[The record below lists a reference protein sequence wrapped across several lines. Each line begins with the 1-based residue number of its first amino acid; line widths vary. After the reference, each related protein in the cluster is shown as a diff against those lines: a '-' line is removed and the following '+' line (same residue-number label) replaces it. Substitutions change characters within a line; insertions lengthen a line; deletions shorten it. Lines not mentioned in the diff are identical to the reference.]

1 MLVNFFEKLYEPGY
15 IVMKSLHSN
24 RLVTLGYDCSIHY
37 FDPNKDKVFQY
48 NPDYIGVPCYL
59 LTNKSEKDFGINS
72 PEHIIPV
79 LDGDLVLLGFS
90 ENTILHGIIVD
101 SDKIY
106 TDYKP
111 LTDVYN
117 TSFIVLRNLNDEE
130 KLIRN
135 KLIKKY
141 KSNVFIDEY
150 KVFKDILGRKINKGD
165 KILCKTISF
174 YMSCF
179 SCVDDTC
186 YLKLPS
192 GLPIKFNSEL
202 YGYNLFKW
210 SPNKHLPFLCYK
222 IDDETYNRCTEFYS
236 VVRKWPEK
244 NKDIL
249 SNPLYMG
256 DMVITDYNSRNVGYG
271 LLVAPN
277 EYFMESGKVK
287 HFKAVIKRDK
297 DDFTKQENIVYQRL
311 VEKYQRYIY
320 CEIQAFD
327 KMKKKELGD
336 VFLLKN
342 NKYYGIYLGKYKF
355 LNQNDS
361 SYNFPTSY
369 TDKNDFD
376 LYLILDMEKKK
387 DSNLYSSFEKGI
399 GTIEDVIKFINSKG
413 IKKKYI
419 GDSVYVEP
427 NSLST
432 YIDNKIVNK
441 LDNVKI
447 IGLGNNIQCY
457 FNNFNNFKLYINYI
471 AQ

>member
-15 IVMKSLHSN
+15 IVMKSMSQN
-24 RLVTLGYDCSIHY
+24 DSLVNLGYDCSIY
-37 FDPNKDKVFQY
+37 YCDPNKNKVFQY
-48 NPDYIGVPCYL
+48 NSDYIGIPCYL

-72 PEHIIPV
+72 PEHTIPV

-90 ENTILHGIIVD
+90 ENTILYGIIVD

-141 KSNVFIDEY
+141 ESNVFIDEY

-165 KILCKTISF
+165 KILCRYVSF

-186 YLKLPS
+186 YLKLSS
-192 GLPIKFNSEL
+192 GLPVRFNSEL

-210 SPNKHLPFLCYK
+210 NPNKHLPFLCYK
-222 IDDETYNRCTEFYS
+222 IDDEIYNRCTEFHS
-236 VVRKWPEK
+236 GERKWPEK
-244 NKDIL
+244 NKDIF
-249 SNPLYMG
+249 SNSLYMG
-256 DMVITDYNSRNVGYG
+256 DMVIIDYNSKNVEYG

-287 HFKAVIKRDK
+287 YFRAVIKRDK
-297 DDFTKQENIVYQRL
+297 NNFTIQENIVYQRL
-311 VEKYQRYIY
+311 VEKYQRYTY
-320 CEIQAFD
+320 CEIQTFD
-327 KMKKKELGD
+327 KTKKKELGD

-355 LNQNDS
+355 LNQNHTNC
-361 SYNFPTSY
+361 YNYPSSY
-369 TDKNDFD
+369 TDKDSFE
-376 LYLILDMEKKK
+376 LYLILNMERKK
-387 DSNLYSSFEKGI
+387 DYNLYISLEKGI
-399 GTIEDVIKFINSKG
+399 VTMDDIIKFIISKSLT
-413 IKKKYI
+413 KKYI
-419 GDSVYVEP
+419 DDLVYVEP

-432 YIDNKIVNK
+432 SIDSKIVNK
-441 LDNVKI
+441 LGNVKI
-447 IGLGNNIQCY
+447 LGLGSNIECY
-457 FNNFNNFKLYINYI
+457 FSRFELYFDYI
-471 AQ
+471 IQ

>member
-1 MLVNFFEKLYEPGY
+1 MLVNYFEKLYEPGY
-15 IVMKSLHSN
+15 IVMKSSHNN
-24 RLVTLGYDCSIHY
+24 RLVTLGYDCFIYYNDPKKIMSFSII
-37 FDPNKDKVFQY
+37 
-48 NPDYIGVPCYL
+48 DYIGVPCYL

-90 ENTILHGIIVD
+90 ENTILYGIIVE

-111 LTDVYN
+111 LTDIYN

-165 KILCKTISF
+165 KIFCRNMSF

-186 YLKLPS
+186 YLKLSS
-192 GLPIKFNSEL
+192 GLPVSFNSEQNA
-202 YGYNLFKW
+202 YNLFKW
-210 SPNKHLPFLCYK
+210 SPNKHLPLLCYK
-222 IDDETYNRCTEFYS
+222 IDDETYNKCTEFHCTK
-236 VVRKWPEK
+236 RKWPEP
-244 NKDIL
+244 NKDIF
-249 SNPLYMG
+249 SNTLYMG
-256 DMVITDYNSRNVGYG
+256 DMVIIDYNSRNIEYG

-287 HFKAVIKRDK
+287 HFRAVIKRDK
-297 DDFTKQENIVYQRL
+297 NNFTIQEKNIYKRL
-311 VEKYQRYIY
+311 VDKYQRYAY
-320 CEIQAFD
+320 CEIKAFD
-327 KMKKKELGD
+327 KMEQKELGD

-342 NKYYGIYLGKYKF
+342 NNCGIYLGKYKF
-355 LNQNDS
+355 LNQNNS

-369 TDKNDFD
+369 TDKNNFD
-376 LYLILDMEKKK
+376 LYLILNMEKKK
-387 DSNLYSSFEKGI
+387 DYSLYTSFEKGI
-399 GTIEDVIKFINSKG
+399 GTMDDVIKFINSKSMT
-413 IKKKYI
+413 KKYI
-419 GDSVYVEP
+419 GNSVYVEP
-427 NSLST
+427 NSLNT

-441 LDNVKI
+441 LGNVKI

-457 FNNFNNFKLYINYI
+457 FNRFELYLNYI